1 MFENHH
7 EAIISKETFNLAQEI
22 RKRKVNTKSTSST
35 RKRNYYFSG
44 LCRCG
49 DCGFGVS
56 GITITKK
63 QSRKGYECSSYRTYG
78 KTRCR
83 CHEIMEI
90 DILIHFKEFLKFTKK
105 QYINEIN
112 KIQFKT
118 KTNTKTNNK
127 EKIKFKIEDLNAELK
142 VLLNQKVK
150 DLTNTPND
158 YQKKMIENTYK
169 ELEKDKTNRIEQLQK
184 LLEQQQ
190 KDLDIKKLKTAIE
203 YFDDILESNEPNRYI
218 LECLIDKIWIYH
230 DKSVKF
236 ELKPEI
242 KKLI

>member
-1 MFENHH
+1 
-7 EAIISKETFNLAQEI
+7 
-22 RKRKVNTKSTSST
+22 
-35 RKRNYYFSG
+35 
-44 LCRCG
+44 
-49 DCGFGVS
+49 
-56 GITITKK
+56 
-63 QSRKGYECSSYRTYG
+63 
-78 KTRCR
+78 
-83 CHEIMEI
+83 
-90 DILIHFKEFLKFTKK
+90 
-105 QYINEIN
+105 
-112 KIQFKT
+112 
-118 KTNTKTNNK
+118 
-127 EKIKFKIEDLNAELK
+127 
-142 VLLNQKVK
+142 
-150 DLTNTPND
+150 
-158 YQKKMIENTYK
+158 MIENTYK